1 MKSLT
6 AIFPLI
12 ALLFTSAQAPVP
24 VEKEPRHHLKFEN
37 RYTRVFDVTLPPGD
51 VTLFHTHSK
60 DYVFVS
66 IGDAD
71 LKGQVMGADP
81 VPLILKSGEVRFTEA
96 PITHR
101 VENTGAAPFHTIAI
115 EILRPSGVEAS
126 LEKIPGHTVVLDN
139 ERIRVE
145 RLILEPGQ
153 STGLHKHTMPGL
165 GVAVSGGKVV
175 IESVGQ
181 KPQTLELKAGDF
193 RWRDGATAHSIKNI
207 GKSRFEAVD
216 VEWK

>member
-1 MKSLT
+1 MRSIT
-6 AIFPLI
+6 NIFSLI
-12 ALLFTSAQAPVP
+12 ALLLASAQSPVP

-37 RYTRVFDVTLPPGD
+37 SYTRVFDVTLPPGD
-51 VTLFHTHSK
+51 VTLFHTHSN

-81 VPLILKSGEVRFTEA
+81 VPLILKSGEIRFTEA

-101 VENTGAAPFHTIAI
+101 VENRGAAPFRTIAI
-115 EILRPSGVEAS
+115 EILRPSGAQVS
-126 LEKIPGHTVVLDN
+126 PEKIPGHTILLDN
-139 ERIRVE
+139 DRVRVE
-145 RLILEPGQ
+145 QLVLEPGQ

-165 GVAVSGGKVV
+165 GVSVSGGKVV
-175 IESVGQ
+175 IESPGQ
-181 KPQTLELKAGDF
+181 TPQTVELKAGDF
-193 RWRDGATAHSIKNI
+193 RWRDGATTHSIKNI
-207 GKSRFEAVD
+207 GKSRFEAID